1 MLRLALPAAE
11 EGTAL
16 LDTLAGCPS
25 RLAGR
30 VHGDILLNG
39 QCLAR
44 RSLGNRVAYVRSER
58 TLNPYLSVEQ
68 TLYFTNWLRQ
78 PGYQGAK
85 TETKDRVSSNA
96 TTNCKLTARGLSK
109 MLNLCDP
116 FCVFRSRLWSRTWA
130 WSRSGTLRCG
140 R

>member
-85 TETKDRVSSNA
+85 TETKDRVGSSVMTECRLIA
-96 TTNCKLTARGLSK
+96 
-109 MLNLCDP
+109 
-116 FCVFRSRLWSRTWA
+116 VFFKET
-130 WSRSGTLRCG
+130 
-140 R
+140 